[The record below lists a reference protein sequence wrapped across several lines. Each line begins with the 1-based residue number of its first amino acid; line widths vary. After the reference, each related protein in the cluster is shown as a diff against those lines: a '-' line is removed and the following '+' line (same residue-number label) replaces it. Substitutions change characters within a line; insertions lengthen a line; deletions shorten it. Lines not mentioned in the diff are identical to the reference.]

1 MVRILTEQRY
11 QDGKVYVE
19 CAGLSTDT
27 KPDDVNGNDIITGSL
42 FLEVDTMTLFGYDES
57 NQTWGNGATL
67 GGGA

>member
-1 MVRILTEQRY
+1 MVRVLVEQKY
-11 QDGKVYVE
+11 QSGKVYVE

-27 KPDDVNGNDIITGSL
+27 KPDTVNDLDIVTGSL
-42 FLEVDTMTLFGYDES
+42 FLEVDTMTLFGYDEV